1 LILDVNVLVAVF
13 RDDAAGHA
21 HVRPWL
27 ERQLASEQLLM
38 LPDSSVVGFVRVVTH
53 PRIFT
58 PASSL
63 NEAIGFVDALLATGR
78 CVVPGT
84 DERHWAAFRDQLL
97 AGDARGDLVPDA
109 HLAALAVRH
118 GVAVATRD
126 RDFARFPGVRIV
138 DPLAA

>member
-1 LILDVNVLVAVF
+1 LILDVNVLVAAF
-13 RDDAAGHA
+13 RDDADGHA

-38 LPDSSVVGFVRVVTH
+38 LPDASVVGFVRVVTH

-58 PASSL
+58 PASTL
-63 NEAIGFVDALLATGR
+63 AETIAFVDALLSTGR
-78 CVVPGT
+78 CAVPSPT
-84 DERHWAAFRDQLL
+84 ARHWAAFREQLIT
-97 AGDARGDLVPDA
+97 GDARGDLVPDA
-109 HLAALAVRH
+109 HLAALAVQH